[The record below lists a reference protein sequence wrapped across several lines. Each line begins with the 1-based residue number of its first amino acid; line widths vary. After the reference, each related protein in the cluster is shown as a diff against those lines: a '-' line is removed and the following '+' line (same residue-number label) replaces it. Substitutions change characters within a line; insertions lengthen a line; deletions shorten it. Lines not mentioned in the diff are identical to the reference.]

1 MRQGLRARF
10 ASLADDEEDPMRV
23 PVEMPRLGYDTEV
36 GKIGSWKA
44 KVGDLVTAGQP
55 IGELETE
62 KATVEFEAPAAGTL
76 VEIVTAAGRDRKST
90 RLNSSH
96 T

>member
-1 MRQGLRARF
+1 
-10 ASLADDEEDPMRV
+10 MRV

-36 GKIGSWKA
+36 GKIGTWTV
-44 KVGDLVTAGQP
+44 KVGDAVTAGQP

-76 VEIVTAAGRDRKST
+76 VEIVSPTGSEVAVGAVIAYIDDGK
-90 RLNSSH
+90 
-96 T
+96 